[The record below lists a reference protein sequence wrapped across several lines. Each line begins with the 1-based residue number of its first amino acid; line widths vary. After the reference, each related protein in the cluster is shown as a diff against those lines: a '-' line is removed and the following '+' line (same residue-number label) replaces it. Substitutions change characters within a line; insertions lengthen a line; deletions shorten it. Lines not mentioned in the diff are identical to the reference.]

1 MDKMTKQNLNNI
13 KDRFERETGMQL
25 TQKHRSIPVRTLVLI
40 AAVLALGTVLTA
52 FTQPLFT
59 PLDGDELTL
68 GGTYQGNGI
77 VSVLVKNDSDK
88 VLEIRD
94 AKLFSWNDGEVEPL
108 PGGEVLLSNTRF
120 EPHCE
125 GYLTVDLSEAYDIE
139 WLETTLPGKPKD
151 SWYYLLLTNHSF
163 LFGHDWMCSF
173 HFVEEEPAVEE
184 TRPPVKPQ
192 SVNLEGIPEELR
204 FYFEKPYYDV
214 LPAFNEAHF
223 TYQQKVQELLMRT
236 EGTFVRPVDPMLLVE
251 PPETGVM
258 FDEAVPEEEQYWL
271 VRQGHSSLD
280 GYRRMVGSAFSG
292 VTSDF
297 SLQLGG
303 TVPQEEGEADG
314 ATIPLIYLFT
324 YDAEAV
330 RQENAYAFV
339 CGRVLHF
346 NELEENKVYEDEAY
360 VVYDLTELF
369 YDDLDAYIDAFVSGN
384 SLYCDDAVR
393 QRLHNIRDYYQTRD
407 NLTFYYYLPKE

>member
-1 MDKMTKQNLNNI
+1 MQKMTKQNLNHI
-13 KDRFERETGMQL
+13 KDRFQRETGTQL
-25 TQKHRSIPVRTLVLI
+25 PETKAVPVRTLALV
-40 AAVLALGTVLTA
+40 AAVLVMGMALAA
-52 FTQPLFT
+52 FTYPLFT
-59 PLDGDELTL
+59 PLNGDELTL
-68 GGTYQGNGI
+68 GGTYLGDGI
-77 VSVLVKNDSDK
+77 VSVHVENRSDK
-88 VLEIRD
+88 VLTFTD
-94 AKLFSWNDGEVEPL
+94 ARLYSWSDGEVAPI
-108 PGGEVLLSNTRF
+108 PGGQVSILDPKV
-120 EPHCE
+120 EPHGE
-125 GYLTVDLSEAYDIE
+125 GVLTVDLSEAYDIAF
-139 WLETTLPGKPKD
+139 LETTTPGKPKE
-151 SWYYLLLTNHSF
+151 SWYYLLLTNNDF
-163 LFGHDWMCSF
+163 LYGHDWMCSF
-173 HFVEEEPAVEE
+173 HFVKEEPAVEE

-223 TYQQKVQELLMRT
+223 NYQQKVQELLLRT
-236 EGTFVRPVDPMLLVE
+236 EGTFVRPLDPMLLVE
-251 PPETGVM
+251 PPKTGVM

-271 VRQGHSSLD
+271 VHQGYSSLD

-314 ATIPLIYLFT
+314 ATIPLIFLFT

-330 RQENAYAFV
+330 RQEAAYAFV
-339 CGRVLHF
+339 CGRILYF
-346 NELEENKVYEDEAY
+346 DGLEENRVYADEAY

-393 QRLHNIRDYYQTRD
+393 QQLHNIRDYYQTRV
-407 NLTFYYYLPKE
+407 NLTFYYNLPKE